1 MDLGTILKLEVNSI
15 VKFINRIYS
24 PKDFRVIHY
33 DDPER
38 YSIIFYF
45 DNIDDKY
52 ILNRQAGNIR
62 DHKENILT
70 REIRTYIENY
80 LGIKTQGLRTSDF
93 LPPVESFPISIFVKH
108 TK

>member
-1 MDLGTILKLEVNSI
+1 MGKELENQVDSI
-15 VKFINRIYS
+15 VKFIGSIYG
-24 PKDFRVIHY
+24 PVDVWIKNY

-52 ILNRQAGNIR
+52 ISNRQAR
-62 DHKENILT
+62 DIKAHKENILT

-80 LGIKTQGLRTSDF
+80 LGIKTQGLQSPDF
-93 LPPVESFPISIFVKH
+93 FAPAEAFPISIYVRH
-108 TK
+108 TT

>member
-1 MDLGTILKLEVNSI
+1 MDEKLKNEVDSI
-15 VKFINRIYS
+15 VKFISAVYS

-38 YSIIFYF
+38 YSIVFYF

-52 ILNRQAGNIR
+52 ISNRQAGNIR

-70 REIRTYIENY
+70 REIRRYIENY

-93 LPPVESFPISIFVKH
+93 LPPVESFPISIYVRHAK
-108 TK
+108 

>member
-1 MDLGTILKLEVNSI
+1 MDLGNILKFEVNSI

-24 PKDFRVIHY
+24 PKNFRVIHY

-52 ILNRQAGNIR
+52 ISNRQHGNIR
-62 DHKENILT
+62 DHKENMLT

-80 LGIKTQGLRTSDF
+80 LGIKTQGLQPPDF
-93 LPPVESFPISIFVKH
+93 FAPAKAFPISIYIRH